1 MTVKNFV
8 ATAMLFTA
16 LVVWGGSALADDHA
30 YRLRVDGLACPFCAY
45 GIEKKLSSLKGV
57 GKLAFDMEA
66 GVVTVTMADGAVL
79 DEAVARRAVKE
90 AGFTLRGF
98 ERDTGR

>member
-1 MTVKNFV
+1 MRAFFLAVFLVTAV
-8 ATAMLFTA
+8 AWSGA
-16 LVVWGGSALADDHA
+16 VLAVSHV
-30 YRLRVDGLACPFCAY
+30 YRLYVDGLACPFCAY

-66 GVVTVTMADGAVL
+66 GVVTVTMADGADL
-79 DEAVARRAVKE
+79 DEAVARQAVKQ

-98 ERDTGR
+98 ERAPVP

>member
-1 MTVKNFV
+1 MKNFV
-8 ATAMLFTA
+8 AAAMVFTA
-16 LVVWGGSALADDHA
+16 LVVWGGSALGDGPV
-30 YRLRVDGLACPFCAY
+30 YRIRVDGLACPFCAY

-66 GVVTVTMADGAVL
+66 GVVTVTMADGADL
-79 DEAVARRAVKE
+79 DEAVARQAVKQ

-98 ERDTGR
+98 ERAPVP